1 MDPKGSQIP
10 AQVLETKRDGQGVSL
25 VQFFDLR
32 ERGER
37 GRSWYWM
44 STPQISPLGI
54 DLDED
59 RKRVHLKAGWNPKRR
74 KSVKQAYVDA
84 CKLKGID
91 PNVVLTE
98 TGL

>member
-1 MDPKGSQIP
+1 MDLKGPNVP
-10 AQVLETKRDGQGVSL
+10 AQALEMKRDGQDVHL

-37 GRSWYWM
+37 GRSWCWVTM
-44 STPQISPLGI
+44 AQILPLGV

-74 KSVKQAYVDA
+74 KTVKQAYVDA
-84 CKLKGID
+84 CQLKRID
-91 PNVVLTE
+91 PSLVLAENST
-98 TGL
+98 